1 MLKIKCGHWMWCFAA
16 VSIVSGAVGAQPDVV
31 MPDLSPP
38 SLGAEPVK
46 WAILVGAS
54 SYDDPGIAALPVATA
69 DAAALHDALTAA
81 PQGFDPQRVTVLTGG
96 RTTRAVII
104 VALKDVLTRAGTQD
118 VVYFHYSGNS
128 LKSETSELILATKD
142 TSLMAPV
149 NTGLPFSLVM
159 DLFGA
164 GKVGQVLVT
173 VDGSHGGA
181 GAAQINKIIEKGK
194 EALFLAACGADEIAQ
209 PAVEY
214 QQGALTHFLI
224 EGLRGKADKTGNGII
239 SCRELVEY
247 SSGGLLAW
255 LKDKGIAQTLVI
267 QGSAAQ
273 FAFAGASN
281 IPATSPAAVQEPAPP
296 VPAVD
301 MQLPTTVSPPVTPA
315 RTEPPPVTPVKD
327 TPAQAAEGSGAVSV
341 SPLAPPPTPE
351 PDYAPPLVQPS
362 PMSSMPGA
370 PGSSLPNEPGL
381 MPPVT
386 QMPLEELR
394 TGVPTPAAI
403 TTTTAPADFTPKNK
417 WALVVG
423 IDQYLSANWPALQG
437 SVNDAILMRDTL
449 VNSLGFDATRVN
461 LLTNEKATQV
471 SIVAGL
477 RDIVAKAQPEDLV
490 LVYFSGHAARL
501 PNPMGYEQQ
510 GRWFVL
516 CPQDT
521 QVTGQGL
528 LAFPLVTGIL
538 SELKARQIVFII
550 DTLNAAGAAPFLER
564 LTTFDKNCLL
574 LAACSPEQ
582 NAVDR
587 PIQLPSGETM
597 TYSVFTYYFAKALRE
612 GTKQATP
619 LTAASALQY
628 VQSQL
633 KQTGMDQT
641 PEMYGKPA
649 GLVLAGGHPQL
660 PGDTGLLAA
669 DVIPPLD
676 LAPAQSAVDD
686 ATAKIKKW
694 AVIVG
699 VNKYKSEGLPALP
712 GAVNDSKEM
721 NSLLGQKLGF
731 EKSAITLL
739 NDDKATRQ
747 AILDA
752 WTGAGRKA
760 GAEDTVVFYFSGHSS
775 LYPRLKDDIETENEL
790 VLCSSDAD
798 LNQNGMFV
806 STRDLF
812 AIASTMTAKQIILIL
827 ETSHAAA
834 AGIFIRPLMDHGKK
848 CILLSG
854 CGWSEQTFDAAI
866 PLESGKTKTQG
877 AFTYYLAEGLRGAA
891 AKKDSKGITLKDAVD
906 YSVKKLQSLGFKQKP
921 QMSGLGSDF
930 IVASPSV
937 KKSSAPKKESGKK
950 KSTSEKKPATDT
962 KAPAAKKET
971 TEKTESS
978 KKQ

>member
-1 MLKIKCGHWMWCFAA
+1 MPDRKSGHWTVKTWCLAA
-16 VSIVSGAVGAQPDVV
+16 VCLVSGAVGAQPDVV
-31 MPDLSPP
+31 IPDLSPP
-38 SLGAEPVK
+38 SMSVEPVK

-54 SYDDPGIAALPVATA
+54 SYDDPAIAALP
-69 DAAALHDALTAA
+69 DASTDAVGLRDALTTA
-81 PQGFDPQRVTVLTGG
+81 PKGFTPQCVTVLTGE
-96 RTTRAVII
+96 RSTRAVII
-104 VALKDVLTRAGTQD
+104 VALKDVLTRAGAKD
-118 VVYFHYSGNS
+118 VVYFHYSGNP
-128 LKSETSELILATKD
+128 LKSETGELILATKD

-164 GKVGQVLVT
+164 SKVGQVLVT

-194 EALFLAACGADEIAQ
+194 EALFLASCSANEIAQ

-214 QQGALTHFLI
+214 HQGALTHFLI
-224 EGLRGKADKTGNGII
+224 EGLSGKADKTGNGII
-239 SCRELVEY
+239 SCRELVDY

-273 FAFAGASN
+273 FAFTGASAV
-281 IPATSPAAVQEPAPP
+281 PASPPTALQEPEAPLP
-296 VPAVD
+296 DVGMQPPA
-301 MQLPTTVSPPVTPA
+301 MVSPPVTPVK
-315 RTEPPPVTPVKD
+315 TTLPPVTPVKEA
-327 TPAQAAEGSGAVSV
+327 TAQGTREPVTVSV
-341 SPLAPPPTPE
+341 SPLAPPPAPE
-351 PDYAPPLVQPS
+351 PDFAPPLAEQ
-362 PMSSMPGA
+362 SSMSGIPGIS
-370 PGSSLPNEPGL
+370 GSSLPNEPAF
-381 MPPVT
+381 MPSVT
-386 QMPLEELR
+386 QPPAGDLP
-394 TGVPTPAAI
+394 TGIPTPA
-403 TTTTAPADFTPKNK
+403 TFTGTVAPVDFTPKNK

-437 SVNDAILMRDTL
+437 SVNDAILMRDIL
-449 VNSLGFDATRVN
+449 VNHLGFDAMRVN

-471 SIVAGL
+471 NIVAGL
-477 RDIVAKAQPEDLV
+477 RDIAAKAQPEDLV

-538 SELKARQIVFII
+538 SELKARQIIFVI
-550 DTLNAAGAAPFLER
+550 DALNAAGAAPFLER
-564 LTTFDKNCLL
+564 LNTLDKSCLL
-574 LAACSPEQ
+574 LAACSSEQ

-587 PIQLPSGETM
+587 PIQLPTGETM
-597 TYSVFTYYFAKALRE
+597 TYSVFTYYFAKTLRD
-612 GTKQATP
+612 GMGQAVP

-660 PGDTGLLAA
+660 PGDAGLLAA
-669 DVIPPLD
+669 DGIPPLD
-676 LAPAQSAVDD
+676 LAPAQGSVDE

-699 VNKYKSEGLPALP
+699 INKYKSEGLPALP
-712 GAVNDSKEM
+712 GAVNDSKEI
-721 NSLLGQKLGF
+721 NSLFGQKLGF
-731 EKSAITLL
+731 EKAGIKLL

-752 WTGAGRKA
+752 WTDAARKA
-760 GAEDTVVFYFSGHSS
+760 DAEDTVVFYFSGHSS

-798 LNQNGMFV
+798 LNQSGMFV
-806 STRDLF
+806 STRDIF

-834 AGIFIRPLMDHGKK
+834 AGIFIRPLMDQGKK

-854 CGWSEQTFDAAI
+854 CGWAEQTFDAAI

-877 AFTYYLAEGLRGAA
+877 AFTYYLADGLRGAA
-891 AKKDSKGITLKDAVD
+891 AKKDSKGITLKDAVE

-930 IVASPSV
+930 ILVYSS
-937 KKSSAPKKESGKK
+937 KKSSA
-950 KSTSEKKPATDT
+950 
-962 KAPAAKKET
+962 AKK
-971 TEKTESS
+971 
-978 KKQ
+978 